1 MAYRKPE
8 TQTTTTTEKEGNKF
22 FLNLGVTLADG
33 TFVRLSMDN
42 SIVVSLD
49 RFMEQSR
56 NINKDSEWA
65 KHQLIRNAAIAE
77 LKQVF
82 EGLDEGTS
90 VNVSE
95 TGTKV
100 LPRITFELSKAGPK
114 AEISENS
121 LPTDSQLAALLG

>member
-8 TQTTTTTEKEGNKF
+8 TKPEVTEKETNKF
-22 FLNLGVTLADG
+22 YLNLGVTLADG
-33 TFVRLSMDN
+33 TFVRLSTDN

-56 NINKDSEWA
+56 NISKDSEWA

-82 EGLDEGTS
+82 EGLDEGSS
-90 VNVSE
+90 VNVNE

-100 LPRITFELSKAGPK
+100 LPRITFELSKAGVK
-114 AEISENS
+114 GEISQNS
-121 LPTDSQLAALLG
+121 LPTDSQLDNLLG